1 MQLIRLRLEAFGP
14 FTETELVFG
23 DADAA
28 GGLHLIHGPNE
39 AGKSS
44 LLRAMTDLRFGIP
57 AKTPDA
63 FLHPYDRLRISGL
76 FRDEAG
82 HTLGLSRRKG
92 NRNTLQQVPGNL
104 VCPKAPAPATPEQAQ
119 ALTGGLGRREF
130 EQMFGLDHARL
141 REGGRHL
148 LEGRGELGAALFE
161 ASAGTR
167 GIPGVLSQLEADAKA
182 YFNPHGR
189 SVNAVI
195 NRARAEM
202 EAQRQVLKAAQI
214 RPAQWQQLQ
223 RAHRAAAQD
232 LQDLEEEL
240 EGLRRRERE
249 LAELRTV
256 TPLLEDLDGLRREL
270 AGLGEVPDL
279 PEDARDRRLAAEQ
292 ALERAGTDREEARER
307 AGQCSARLSELTVE
321 TRLLEHADAIERLA
335 GRLDTVAEARTELH
349 RQQARHQH
357 LAQRLRVRAERIAP
371 GTEAAVLLEGLPSA
385 ADRVG
390 LDTALEALP
399 GLAQRL
405 DDRRRRLAQLDR
417 TARES
422 DREPAEVDP
431 AAREALEQALRQARA
446 LGDVDARI
454 RDLETVID
462 AWAREQAQALRDLE
476 QDDIEALR
484 AAHPFLEAEIDE
496 MARTLEDHGAQLER
510 LDREWTQIRAERE
523 EQRLRQEQL
532 AAVGEVVT
540 AETLRAARER
550 RDALWKRI
558 RRDWV
563 EGAVHSGADPQDDP
577 VRAYE
582 QAVDRADHQ
591 ADQLRADAARAA
603 GIQECRTRIHR
614 MEARLEEITGER
626 QRRQEALE
634 TQRTRWEAECARRG
648 LPPLDPAALGQ
659 WQQRREAVLEAGGRL
674 ERQRLQR
681 DREAAARE
689 AVARA
694 LSGALERLGQRPP
707 GADLGALIR
716 TATDWEHEATARDA
730 RREERRHAARE
741 RDRDG
746 PRSAVGRPVAG
757 TTPGCWPIGTPA
769 CICLRTPRLRRSG
782 PGSRSWMRWS
792 VFGRIWRTCGRGR
805 PARGPW
811 WMRLPN
817 GPGNWP
823 GCCRSRI
830 RRTPRTWRPGSGTGF
845 ARPWTGTGSAA
856 PWSGT

>member
-1 MQLIRLRLEAFGP
+1 
-14 FTETELVFG
+14 
-23 DADAA
+23 
-28 GGLHLIHGPNE
+28 
-39 AGKSS
+39 
-44 LLRAMTDLRFGIP
+44 
-57 AKTPDA
+57 
-63 FLHPYDRLRISGL
+63 
-76 FRDEAG
+76 
-82 HTLGLSRRKG
+82 
-92 NRNTLQQVPGNL
+92 
-104 VCPKAPAPATPEQAQ
+104 
-119 ALTGGLGRREF
+119 
-130 EQMFGLDHARL
+130 
-141 REGGRHL
+141 
-148 LEGRGELGAALFE
+148 
-161 ASAGTR
+161 
-167 GIPGVLSQLEADAKA
+167 
-182 YFNPHGR
+182 
-189 SVNAVI
+189 
-195 NRARAEM
+195 
-202 EAQRQVLKAAQI
+202 
-214 RPAQWQQLQ
+214 
-223 RAHRAAAQD
+223 
-232 LQDLEEEL
+232 
-240 EGLRRRERE
+240 
-249 LAELRTV
+249 
-256 TPLLEDLDGLRREL
+256 
-270 AGLGEVPDL
+270 
-279 PEDARDRRLAAEQ
+279 
-292 ALERAGTDREEARER
+292 
-307 AGQCSARLSELTVE
+307 
-321 TRLLEHADAIERLA
+321 
-335 GRLDTVAEARTELH
+335 
-349 RQQARHQH
+349 
-357 LAQRLRVRAERIAP
+357 ERIAP

-462 AWAREQAQALRDLE
+462 AWAREQTQALRDLE

-563 EGAVHSGADPQDDP
+563 EGAVLSGADPQEDP

-741 RDRDG
+741 RDREREALSGEIAELEACRGDHTRVLADWHARLHLPEDAPPAAVRARLEELDALERLRADLEALREGQARQRALVDAFAQRARELARLLQEPDPEDAEDMAARLRDRLRAAVDRDRERRTLERDLTRARAEEARAREVMERQESVLEHLAAAAGVPRAQLPEVEARAAHKRRVRDRLREGEGQLSRSSQRPEAALRASLEGLDLAAIESDQARCRAGIEGLEADVKTARQREEAARRALEAVDTSDAAARAREAMESAAAGMAAAIPPWARLRIAHALLRRALDRFRERSQGPMVEAASRHFALMTRGRYPRLETDDTQDPPVLRAVREDDRRVDVDG
-746 PRSAVGRPVAG
+746 MSEGTRDQLYLALRLAALELRRAAQPGMPLILDDVLMTTDDERAARVLQALAAFAEGGQVLLLTHHRHLLDVARAAVGDARL
-757 TTPGCWPIGTPA
+757 
-769 CICLRTPRLRRSG
+769 CIHRLD
-782 PGSRSWMRWS
+782 
-792 VFGRIWRTCGRGR
+792 
-805 PARGPW
+805 A
-811 WMRLPN
+811 
-817 GPGNWP
+817 
-823 GCCRSRI
+823 
-830 RRTPRTWRPGSGTGF
+830 
-845 ARPWTGTGSAA
+845 
-856 PWSGT
+856 